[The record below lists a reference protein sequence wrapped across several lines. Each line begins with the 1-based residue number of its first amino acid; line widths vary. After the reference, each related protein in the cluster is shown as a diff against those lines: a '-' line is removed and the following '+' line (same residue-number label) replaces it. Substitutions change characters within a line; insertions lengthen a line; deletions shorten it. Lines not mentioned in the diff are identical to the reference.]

1 MIARMGAT
9 STTVTPRP
17 AASTAVQQA
26 RLDQGLT
33 QAQVIRG
40 LTRIARQ
47 RGIALVSTE
56 SIRKRL
62 SAWENGHASP
72 DTVYA
77 ALLRAFYGRTDA
89 ELGFTTP
96 EIAAEHARRH
106 DDAMME
112 IRARLARSSGVD
124 ASLIAHLDRHTHELR
139 LLDRQLGASTN
150 LDAISA
156 HIKTVHDLMTHTILT
171 KDRQALARII
181 ADAAALAGWQALDT
195 GATIRAWAYFDIAR
209 GCGHEAGDPTV
220 LAHALGEQ
228 SFALADLGHHEQA
241 VALLDEASALPRIPA
256 LMRCWLAAAHAEMR
270 AHTGNHHEALTR
282 FDQADAL
289 LPDDSHD
296 PTMPYLVLD
305 RTHLMRWRGHGLA
318 ILGDPEAIDRLTR
331 ALERLDPSFVRAHCA
346 LRADLAQAFH
356 ATGEREQARIHALA
370 AKQLAMQIGSERN
383 RRRVLPLLTP
393 I

>member
-26 RLDQGLT
+26 RFDQGLT

-47 RGIALVSTE
+47 RGIALVSSE

-106 DDAMME
+106 DNAMME

-150 LDAISA
+150 
-156 HIKTVHDLMTHTILT
+156 
-171 KDRQALARII
+171 
-181 ADAAALAGWQALDT
+181 
-195 GATIRAWAYFDIAR
+195 
-209 GCGHEAGDPTV
+209 
-220 LAHALGEQ
+220 
-228 SFALADLGHHEQA
+228 
-241 VALLDEASALPRIPA
+241 
-256 LMRCWLAAAHAEMR
+256 
-270 AHTGNHHEALTR
+270 
-282 FDQADAL
+282 
-289 LPDDSHD
+289 
-296 PTMPYLVLD
+296 
-305 RTHLMRWRGHGLA
+305 
-318 ILGDPEAIDRLTR
+318 
-331 ALERLDPSFVRAHCA
+331 
-346 LRADLAQAFH
+346 
-356 ATGEREQARIHALA
+356 
-370 AKQLAMQIGSERN
+370 
-383 RRRVLPLLTP
+383 
-393 I
+393 